1 MFPQENQDEY
11 HYDIGYYEGVR
22 NTLQIIHKSL
32 MIPTKTQEE
41 RVEILL
47 KMVGEELDNAIKEQ
61 KYSEKRLFDEE
72 ESY

>member
-1 MFPQENQDEY
+1 VFPDDYETEY

-32 MIPTKTQEE
+32 IIASKNEEE
-41 RVEILL
+41 RVQLLL

-61 KYSEKRLFDEE
+61 KSSENRLFDEE
-72 ESY
+72 KRY

>member
-1 MFPQENQDEY
+1 MFPEEDESEY

-32 MIPTKTQEE
+32 IIPSKNEEE
-41 RVEILL
+41 RVQLLL

-61 KYSEKRLFDEE
+61 KRSENRLFDEE
-72 ESY
+72 QRY